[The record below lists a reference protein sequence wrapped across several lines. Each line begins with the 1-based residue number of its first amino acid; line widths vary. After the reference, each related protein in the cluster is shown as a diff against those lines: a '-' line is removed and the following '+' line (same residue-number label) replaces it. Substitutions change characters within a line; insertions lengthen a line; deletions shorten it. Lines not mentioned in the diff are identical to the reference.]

1 MATMEAIRARK
12 LMNDMGR
19 DKRPFFFIVDF
30 EMEKPVIWP
39 LDAIPAYIVADIP
52 LFSNVAGEVVIRK
65 GLYDP
70 PGDVLPG
77 FASPV
82 AVLPGS
88 AAAETVRQGAGSSET
103 VMPGSATLE
112 ATPVAWEKYLVAYK
126 KVLKGLNR
134 GDSYLVN
141 LTFPTLLG
149 GQPDLESIF
158 YASRARYRLLWRDRF
173 VLFSPE
179 IFIRTEGNTISSF
192 PMKGT
197 IDASVPDAE
206 RKILE
211 DRKEEAEHN
220 TIVDLIR
227 NDLSM
232 VGEDVFVRRYRYIDR
247 IRTSDRELLQVSSEI
262 SARLPDDWR
271 EHPGDIIMPLLPA
284 GSVSGAPKK
293 ETLRI
298 IGDSEMSPRGWFTG
312 VFGVFDGERIDSGV
326 MIRYIEHN
334 GNSYV
339 YRSGG
344 GITALSDP
352 HKEYNELISKV
363 YVPVG

>member
-1 MATMEAIRARK
+1 M
-12 LMNDMGR
+12 
-19 DKRPFFFIVDF
+19 
-30 EMEKPVIWP
+30 
-39 LDAIPAYIVADIP
+39 P
-52 LFSNVAGEVVIRK
+52 LFSNAAGEGAVRSGLSVPPDAALKEIALKEVAPPK
-65 GLYDP
+65 GTPLEAAP
-70 PGDVLPG
+70 LERG
-77 FASPV
+77 SPE
-82 AVLPGS
+82 AAPLESGS
-88 AAAETVRQGAGSSET
+88 QEAAPLKSGSPEAGSPEAA
-103 VMPGSATLE
+103 PLE
-112 ATPVAWEKYLVAYK
+112 ITPVAWEKYLVAYN

-149 GQPDLESIF
+149 GRPDLEAIF

-179 IFIRTEGNTISSF
+179 IFIRTEGNAISSF

-232 VGEDVFVRRYRYIDR
+232 VGEDVFVKRYRYIDR

-298 IGDSEMSPRGWFTG
+298 IGESEMVPRGWFTG

-334 GNSYV
+334 KNSYV